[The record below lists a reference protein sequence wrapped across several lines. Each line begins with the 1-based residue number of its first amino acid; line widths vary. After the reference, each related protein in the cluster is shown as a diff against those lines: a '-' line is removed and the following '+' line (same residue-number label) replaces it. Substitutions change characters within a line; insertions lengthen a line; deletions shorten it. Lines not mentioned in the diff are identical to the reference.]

1 LAESWVGCAVRRP
14 TKRRHRRPPIRHP
27 TRPLVKLCDR
37 LALLETAAPAA
48 LVVRR
53 AVVVRP
59 EREVKR
65 VLVAA
70 KTARRVNL
78 VKLVNRANRVNRGK
92 IATQKVLSHVP
103 RGVRG
108 LRGVS
113 PVTMVNR
120 VPARML
126 ARPENRER
134 PGKSAS
140 QSARVAPRRAP
151 WTTV

>member
-1 LAESWVGCAVRRP
+1 MAESWVGCAVRRP
-14 TKRRHRRPPIRHP
+14 TKRRHRRPPMRQP
-27 TRPLVKLCDR
+27 TRPRLKVCDR
-37 LALLETAAPAA
+37 FALLETAAPAA

-53 AVVVRP
+53 AVAVRP

-65 VLVAA
+65 ELVAA
-70 KTARRVNL
+70 KTARRVNR
-78 VKLVNRANRVNRGK
+78 VNRASRVNRGK

-108 LRGVS
+108 LRVVS
-113 PVTMVNR
+113 PVTTVNR
-120 VPARML
+120 APARML

-140 QSARVAPRRAP
+140 QSARVVPRRAP